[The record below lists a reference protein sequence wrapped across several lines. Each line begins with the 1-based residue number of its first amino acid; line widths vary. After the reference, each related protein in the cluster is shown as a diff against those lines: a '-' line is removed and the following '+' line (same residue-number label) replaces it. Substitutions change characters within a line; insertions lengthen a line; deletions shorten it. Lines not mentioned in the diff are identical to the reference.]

1 MIIHE
6 NNDIEPIQLSA
17 MDSTDKHVEEP
28 TDIHKAPNTPIV
40 KKTKRKQNT
49 EEESPMLKKAFQ
61 ILNETSSATD
71 SYFTYGQHIETN
83 SVNMINEL

>member
-1 MIIHE
+1 
-6 NNDIEPIQLSA
+6 